1 MIKVLRIIN
10 RFNLGGI
17 TYNVSY
23 LSRYLSDDFETLLIG
38 GTEEKGEESSLHI
51 TEQLGLKP
59 QIIPELQRAV
69 SFKSDVAAYNRIK
82 EIIREFKPDIV
93 HTHAS
98 KAGAVGRLAA
108 IHCKVP
114 VIVHTFHGH
123 VFHSYFGKGK
133 TFFFKSVERYLAQ
146 RSDAIITISDL
157 QKKELTEVFNITDPR
172 KTHVIPLGFD
182 LDRFTKNTEQKRK
195 EFRENYKVRNDE
207 LAIGI
212 IGRLAPIKNHEL
224 FIDAIDFVKNK
235 TNKKIRAFIIGGGET
250 QQQLE
255 DYLKNKNLAYTKVAD
270 SPSLFCFTNWIK
282 NVDWALAGLDI
293 VALTS
298 KNEGTP
304 VSLIEAQAAGKLIV
318 ATKVGGTADVVCAD
332 SGFLTNP
339 DNPQEYKE
347 KLLEAV
353 TDFDKLQLKV
363 ANNRETVLQK
373 FSYTR
378 LVNDVELLYKN
389 LLKEKGI
396 Q

>member
-23 LSRYLSDDFETLLIG
+23 LSRYMSNDFETLLIG
-38 GTEEKGEESSLHI
+38 GAEEKGEESSLHI

-69 SFKSDVAAYNRIK
+69 SFKSDVAAYKRIK

-146 RSDAIITISDL
+146 RSSAIITISDI
-157 QKKELTEVFNITDPR
+157 QKKELTEVFNISDPK
-172 KTHVIPLGFD
+172 KTHVVPLGFD
-182 LDRFTKNTEQKRK
+182 LERFTKNTEQKRK
-195 EFRENYKVRNDE
+195 EFREKYKLADDE

-224 FIDAIDFVKNK
+224 FIDAIEFVKKK

-255 DYLKNKNLAYTKVAD
+255 NYLQSKNLPFTKLAE
-270 SPSLFCFTNWIK
+270 SPSLFCFTSWIK
-282 NVDWALAGLDI
+282 NVDWALSGLDI

-318 ATKVGGTADVVCAD
+318 GTKVGGTADVVGAD

-339 DNPQEYKE
+339 ANPHEYKE

-353 TDFDKLQLKV
+353 NDFEKLQSKV
-363 ANNRETVLQK
+363 ANNRAEVLK
-373 FSYTR
+373 RFSYTR
-378 LVNDVELLYKN
+378 LVSDVENLYKK
-389 LLKEKGI
+389 LLQEKGLL
-396 Q
+396 

>member
-17 TYNVSY
+17 TYNVAY
-23 LSRYLSDDFETLLIG
+23 LSKFISPEFETLLIG
-38 GTEEKGEESSLHI
+38 GAEEEGEESSLHI
-51 TEQLGLKP
+51 TENLGLKP
-59 QIIPELQRAV
+59 LIIPELQRAV

-82 EIIREFKPDIV
+82 QIIKEFKPDIV

-133 TFFFKSVERYLAQ
+133 TYLFKSIERYLAQ
-146 RSDAIITISDL
+146 RTHAVIAISEI
-157 QKKELTEVFNITDPR
+157 QKKELTQQFTICDPA

-182 LDRFTKNTEQKRK
+182 LARFTENTEQKRK
-195 EFRENYKVRNDE
+195 EFRAKYNLQDDE

-212 IGRLAPIKNHEL
+212 IGRLAPVKNHEL
-224 FIDAIDFVKNK
+224 FIDAIAFAKQHTK
-235 TNKKIRAFIIGGGET
+235 KKIRAFIIGGGET

-255 DYLKNKNLAYTKVAD
+255 DYLKQQQLEYTLGTD
-270 SPSLFCFTNWIK
+270 PRLFCFTSWIK
-282 NVDWALAGLDI
+282 KVDWALAGLDV
-293 VALTS
+293 VALSS

-318 ATKVGGTADVVCAD
+318 TTNVGGTADIMGKE
-332 SGFLTNP
+332 SGFLCDPN
-339 DNPQEYKE
+339 NPQEFK
-347 KLLEAV
+347 
-353 TDFDKLQLKV
+353 DKLTLAINDFEVLNTKV
-363 ANNRETVLQK
+363 ANNREVILK
-373 FSYTR
+373 RFSYTR
-378 LVNDVELLYKN
+378 LVNDVEILYRELLAQK
-389 LLKEKGI
+389 KRP
-396 Q
+396 

>member
-23 LSRYLSDDFETLLIG
+23 LSRYMSNDFETLLIG
-38 GTEEKGEESSLHI
+38 GAEEKGEESSLHI

-69 SFKSDVAAYNRIK
+69 SFKSDVAAYKRIK

-146 RSDAIITISDL
+146 RSSAIITISDI
-157 QKKELTEVFNITDPR
+157 QKKELTEVFNISDPK
-172 KTHVIPLGFD
+172 KTHVVPLGFD
-182 LDRFTKNTEQKRK
+182 LERFTKNTEQKRK
-195 EFRENYKVRNDE
+195 EFREKYKLADDE

-224 FIDAIDFVKNK
+224 FIDAIEFVKNK

-255 DYLKNKNLAYTKVAD
+255 NYLQSKNLPFTKLAE
-270 SPSLFCFTNWIK
+270 SPSLFCFTSWIK
-282 NVDWALAGLDI
+282 NVDWALSGLDI

-318 ATKVGGTADVVCAD
+318 ATKVGGTADVVGAD

-339 DNPQEYKE
+339 NNPQEYKE

-353 TDFDKLQLKV
+353 NDFEKLQSKV
-363 ANNRETVLQK
+363 ANNRAEVLK
-373 FSYTR
+373 RFSYTR
-378 LVNDVELLYKN
+378 LVSDVENLYKK
-389 LLKEKGI
+389 LLQEKGLL
-396 Q
+396 

>member
-23 LSRYLSDDFETLLIG
+23 LSRYMSADFETLLIG
-38 GTEEKGEESSLHI
+38 GAEEKGEESSLHI

-69 SFKSDVAAYNRIK
+69 SFKSDVAAYKRIK

-146 RSDAIITISDL
+146 RSSAIITISDI
-157 QKKELTEVFNITDPR
+157 QKKELTEVFNITDPK
-172 KTHVIPLGFD
+172 KTHVVPLGFD
-182 LDRFTKNTEQKRK
+182 LERFTKNTEQKRK
-195 EFRENYKVRNDE
+195 EFREKYKLADDE

-224 FIDAIDFVKNK
+224 FIDAIEFVKKK

-255 DYLKNKNLAYTKVAD
+255 NYLQSKNLPFTKLAE
-270 SPSLFCFTNWIK
+270 SPSLFCFTSWIK
-282 NVDWALAGLDI
+282 NVDWALSGLDV

-318 ATKVGGTADVVCAD
+318 ATKVGGTADVVGAD

-339 DNPQEYKE
+339 NNPQEYKE

-353 TDFDKLQLKV
+353 NDFEKLQSKV
-363 ANNRETVLQK
+363 ANNRAEVLK
-373 FSYTR
+373 RFSYTR
-378 LVNDVELLYKN
+378 LVSDVENLYKK
-389 LLKEKGI
+389 LLKEKGLL
-396 Q
+396 

>member
-23 LSRYLSDDFETLLIG
+23 LSRYMSSDFETLLIG
-38 GTEEKGEESSLHI
+38 GAEEKGEESSLHI

-69 SFKSDVAAYNRIK
+69 SFKSDVAAYKRIK
-82 EIIREFKPDIV
+82 EIIHEFKPDIV

-172 KTHVIPLGFD
+172 KTHVVPLGFD
-182 LDRFTKNTEQKRK
+182 LERFTKNTEEKRK
-195 EFRENYKVRNDE
+195 EFRNKYKLSGDE

-255 DYLKNKNLAYTKVAD
+255 TYLQTKNLPFTKVPD
-270 SPSLFCFTNWIK
+270 SPTLFCFTSWIK

-318 ATKVGGTADVVCAD
+318 ATKVGGTADVVGAD

-339 DNPQEYKE
+339 NNPEEYKE

-353 TDFDKLQLKV
+353 TDFEKLQHKV
-363 ANNRETVLQK
+363 ANNREEVLK
-373 FSYTR
+373 RFSYTR
-378 LVNDVELLYKN
+378 LVNDVENLYKK
-389 LLKEKGI
+389 LLQQKGI
-396 Q
+396 R